1 MEIVVRDYMESDLE
15 KVNEIL
21 FEAFGVSKSNFKVEN
36 IRELVSVCDNEVSG
50 YLYLTKVL
58 NPIKN
63 IYYCLVDYVCVS
75 SKYRGTG
82 TSDKLINYAI
92 EVAKE
97 MGANYLQLTSAPH
110 RIGAHKLYERC
121 GFKKRETDVFRK
133 EIV

>member
-1 MEIVVRDYMESDLE
+1 MEIIVRDYMDSDLD

-21 FEAFGVSKSNFKVEN
+21 LEAFGVSKGNFKDDN
-36 IRELVSVCDNEVSG
+36 LRELVSVSDSEVSG
-50 YLYLTKVL
+50 YLILTKVL

-63 IYYCLVDYVCVS
+63 IYYCLI
-75 SKYRGTG
+75 G